1 MKRRKFIKG
10 LSLSTSLAISPF
22 ISLESKSNE
31 KSMFF
36 EIGLAEWSLNK
47 ALNKDSSC
55 PFYLCLDVGHGDIN
69 SNNPDNYNPYVWI
82 KEFYK
87 II

>member
-47 ALNKDSSC
+47 ALNKGEITTVS
-55 PFYLCLDVGHGDIN
+55 YTHLRAH
-69 SNNPDNYNPYVWI
+69 
-82 KEFYK
+82 ET
-87 II
+87 

>member
-47 ALNKDSSC
+47 ALN
-55 PFYLCLDVGHGDIN
+55 
-69 SNNPDNYNPYVWI
+69 
-82 KEFYK
+82 
-87 II
+87 